1 MANFCGFSKTQ
12 DPSSETINMRIP
24 NSFCCF
30 DGARLIKYP
39 ACVPD
44 FLLLVDFTSTN
55 NISPSSFNPMRSH
68 GPNLEILSKV
78 NTKNGKIS
86 L

>member
-1 MANFCGFSKTQ
+1 MANFWGFSKTQ
-12 DPSSETINMRIP
+12 EPSSETINIRIP

-30 DGARLIKYP
+30 DGARLMKYP

-68 GPNLEILSKV
+68 VPNLEILSKTQYPNFV
-78 NTKNGKIS
+78 RY
-86 L
+86 